1 MEWTIQDLGAV
12 GEFLGAIGV
21 VITLVYLAYQIRQNT
36 SQLKQNIL
44 TAKAAAVNA
53 SNIALRVTR
62 QSIFESTEMPE
73 IFLRGNE
80 NPGKLGEIQKLRYR
94 LVMQNV
100 TEVMV
105 DIYTQTLMTGFSPE
119 TWATQGVTL
128 VERVLGC
135 PGGEWYWAQYA
146 DNYPASFRTE
156 VDRILNNLS
165 PGPQ

>member
-1 MEWTIQDLGAV
+1 MEWTVQDFGAV
-12 GEFLGAIGV
+12 GEFVGAIGV
-21 VITLVYLAYQIRQNT
+21 VVTLVYLAYQIRQNT
-36 SQLKQNIL
+36 FQLERSEL

-53 SNIALRVTR
+53 SNIALRDTR
-62 QSIFESTEMPE
+62 RTIFETAEVAE
-73 IFLRGNE
+73 IFQQGNR
-80 NPGKLGEIQKLRYR
+80 NPEELGEVPRLRYR

-105 DIYTQTLMTGFSPE
+105 DVYTQTLMTGFSPE

-146 DNYPASFRTE
+146 SNYPSSFRTE